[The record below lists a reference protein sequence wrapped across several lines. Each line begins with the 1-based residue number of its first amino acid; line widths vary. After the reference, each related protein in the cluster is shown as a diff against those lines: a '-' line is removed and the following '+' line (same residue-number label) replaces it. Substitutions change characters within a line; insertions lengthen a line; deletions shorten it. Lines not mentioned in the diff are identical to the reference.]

1 MKPSLCLLVWNE
13 LRGCRIDVPSLPRG
27 HFCEVFAVDGGS
39 TDGTVEYL
47 NSQGIIVHQQ
57 SKKGLNAAYTD
68 ANRLAISDSVVV
80 FFPKGTIQTSELL
93 KFIPLLELGNDLVI
107 ASRQIRGSTNEE
119 DSQLL
124 KPRKWGVRALAL
136 MIALIWMREGVL
148 IRDVLHGVKAWK
160 KSSFEKMCIL
170 DHGISIDLEMVVR
183 SYKLKMNRVEFL
195 THEVARP
202 HGETNFKILPTSKKL
217 LKYLCYEIIRKD

>member
-13 LRGCRIDVPSLPRG
+13 LKGCQIDVPSLQRE
-27 HFCEVFAVDGGS
+27 HFSEVFAVDGGS

-47 NSQGIIVHQQ
+47 TSQGIKVHQQ
-57 SKKGLNAAYTD
+57 SKKGLNAAYLD
-68 ANRLAISDSVVV
+68 ANRIALSDSIVV

-93 KFIPLLELGNDLVI
+93 KFLPLLELGNDLVI

-119 DSQLL
+119 DCKII
-124 KPRKWGVRALAL
+124 KPRKWGVRCLAIFVAIL
-136 MIALIWMREGVL
+136 WMREGVL

-160 KSSFEKMCIL
+160 REAFEKMMIL
-170 DHGISIDLEMVVR
+170 DHGLSIDLEMVVR
-183 SYKLKMNRVEFL
+183 SYKLKLNRVEFP

-202 HGETNFKILPTSKKL
+202 HGETNFRIWPTSKKL
-217 LKYLCYEIIRKD
+217 LKYLWSEIQRKD